1 MGHDVTTDPVVDAAA
16 LLRARLLAGQRATGA
31 WGASAQGPDAVEP
44 TALAALALQASHAG
58 GDPAAAARATAWLLA
73 HQRPDG
79 SWPATTQ
86 VDAPSWAGGVAL
98 LALARLGAD
107 RAAVARGA
115 AWLAAREA
123 NKFDLSTRLLFR
135 FQKWRGAPVPTE
147 LDATLS
153 GWPWIDGTF
162 GWVEPTAVALLA
174 LHAAGAR
181 DDHAADRIAMGRR
194 MLVDRAVPGGGWN
207 YGNTKVLGQDVAP
220 YPDTTAWALLA
231 LRGAPGADA
240 DAVVR
245 GGLAR
250 LPALLAE
257 TRSSLARALSAL
269 ALRAHGANDADV
281 RAALA
286 ARVADAPPADVRTQA
301 LALLALAGP
310 PTPFHPSGA

>member
-1 MGHDVTTDPVVDAAA
+1 MADPSVEAAVQ
-16 LLRARLLAGQRATGA
+16 LRARLAASQRATGA
-31 WGASAQGPDAVEP
+31 WGASEAGPDAVEP
-44 TALAALALQASHAG
+44 TALATLALQLGGGSAAG
-58 GDPAAAARATAWLLA
+58 ATAGLRWLVA
-73 HQRPDG
+73 RQRPDG

-115 AWLAAREA
+115 AWLTARESST
-123 NKFDLSTRLLFR
+123 FDWSTRLLFR
-135 FQKWRGAPVPTE
+135 LQKWRGAPVPTE

-162 GWVEPTAVALLA
+162 GWVEPTSVALLA
-174 LHAAGAR
+174 LRAAGAR
-181 DDHAADRIAMGRR
+181 EGRAVERVAMGRR

-207 YGNTKVLGQDVAP
+207 YGNTTVLGQDVAP

-231 LRGAPGADA
+231 LRDAPGADA
-240 DAVVR
+240 VVR
-245 GGLAR
+245 AGLAR

-257 TRSSLARALSAL
+257 TRSSLARALGVL
-269 ALRAHGANDADV
+269 ALRAHGVADAGV
-281 RAALA
+281 GAALA
-286 ARVADAPPADVRTQA
+286 ARVLEAPPSEVRTRA

-310 PTPFHPSGA
+310 ASPFAPSGA

>member
-1 MGHDVTTDPVVDAAA
+1 MPDPRDAAA
-16 LLRARLLAGQRATGA
+16 ALRARLVRAQRATGA
-31 WGASAQGPDAVEP
+31 WGASEQGPDAVEP
-44 TALAALALQASHAG
+44 SALAALALHAG
-58 GDPAAAARATAWLLA
+58 GDATGSGPTPAARATAWLLA
-73 HQRPDG
+73 RQRPDG

-123 NKFDLSTRLLFR
+123 NTFDLSTRLLFR

-174 LHAAGAR
+174 LRAAGAR

-194 MLVDRAVPGGGWN
+194 MLIDRAVPGGGWN

-240 DAVVR
+240 VVR
-245 GGLAR
+245 SGLAR

-269 ALRAHGANDADV
+269 ALRAHGASDAGV
-281 RAALA
+281 RVALA
-286 ARVADAPPADVRTQA
+286 ARVIDAPPADVRTQA